1 MSGITRVRRDLL
13 VCALVLFVLAGAVGH
28 GQREHVVAPGDT
40 LYGLAARY
48 GTTIDELRRENSLSG
63 DLLRVGQ
70 LLSLPVTAGFSHHS
84 ARAGET
90 LASVAERF
98 GLEAW
103 SLALA
108 NPALPTQGELPLGSA
123 VRVPPVDGVSLMLG
137 EEDSLLA
144 LAVRYSVAPGEL
156 LLVNGLADLTQAVPG
171 EWLLLPAPRP
181 FGGPSSATGAATD
194 PTAVASPVVSSVVG
208 ATFSGATAASVAAAG
223 ATVPGAAVPG
233 AAVDGLSVGTSPPE
247 WHALAQAEALRDAPA
262 LLDGFTPLSDDFVM
276 PLAGSLSST
285 FGWRDIAVAGNR
297 FHGGID
303 LAVDSGTPVAAARD
317 GMVIRTGWIGA
328 YGYAVYLEHG
338 DSLQTRYAHLSR
350 VLVVPGELVRQGDV
364 IALAGNTGAST
375 GPHLHFEIRLAG
387 LAVDPLPL
395 LR

>member
-1 MSGITRVRRDLL
+1 LL
-13 VCALVLFVLAGAVGH
+13 GSAGH
-28 GQREHVVAPGDT
+28 GQREHLVVPGDT

-48 GTTIDELRRENSLSG
+48 GTTVAELRRENELSG

-70 LLSLPVTAGFSHHS
+70 RLRLPLAAGFRYHS
-84 ARAGET
+84 PRAGET
-90 LASVAERF
+90 LAAVAERF

-103 SLALA
+103 SLWLA
-108 NPALPTQGELPLGSA
+108 NPGLPERGELPLGTP
-123 VRVPPVDGVSLMLG
+123 VRVPPADGVSLLLG

-144 LAVRYSVAPGEL
+144 LAVRYSVAPADL
-156 LLVNGLADLTQAVPG
+156 LLVNGLADLNQAVPG

-181 FGGPSSATGAATD
+181 PGEPAAPSGATRGA
-194 PTAVASPVVSSVVG
+194 TAVA
-208 ATFSGATAASVAAAG
+208 TTAATTTAATTTAVTTTAAAPAG
-223 ATVPGAAVPG
+223 
-233 AAVDGLSVGTSPPE
+233 SPAPE
-247 WHALAQAEALRDAPA
+247 WHAHAQAEALRRAPV
-262 LLDGFTPLSDDFVM
+262 LLDDFRPLSDEFIM
-276 PLAGSLSST
+276 PLAGALSST

-317 GMVIRTGWIGA
+317 GVVVRTGWIGA

-350 VLVVPGELVRQGDV
+350 VLVEPGELVRQGDV